1 MSDADAS
8 ATLWHQKPRAR
19 DALWLC
25 LGALLV
31 RLAVVA
37 WAASRF
43 PPADDGKFYYIVADR
58 IARGLGY
65 TWAWPDG
72 VVTYAAHYPV
82 GYPAIL
88 GGVYALVGSS
98 LAAAMLVNALV
109 GVLGVLAVHS
119 LVASAGQRG
128 PALVAGTLTALHPGL
143 LFYTPAL
150 MTEGVTAALFA
161 IVAALAVRASQGH
174 RPHLLLCAVGL
185 SAGVLVLIRPQALI
199 LVPLFG
205 FFARGPALGARVR
218 GAAAVT
224 ALALAVCL
232 PWTARNCDKL
242 DRCVFVS
249 ANGGWNLFIGSAPK
263 ATGAWVSIDD
273 LGVPAECRSVYG
285 EAEKDQCFGQAGL
298 RNVLEHPAHFLALVP
313 RKLSA
318 TFDWSGAPGH
328 YLHASNALA
337 FGERAKLTLGLA
349 EAVFQR
355 LLLLACL
362 IALARV
368 AGPGRRMRRFLVA
381 VAVPFLF
388 IRYAWVAYM
397 LLVVVASVLGRQLAR
412 SPAVTLG
419 AACVAATASTH
430 AVFFGAGRYGLVCVP
445 LLIALLGQAL
455 AAAPERPSFDRH
467 DAGG

>member
-1 MSDADAS
+1 M
-8 ATLWHQKPRAR
+8 ATLWRQKPRPR
-19 DALWLC
+19 DALSLC
-25 LGALLV
+25 VGALLL
-31 RLAVVA
+31 RLSVVA
-37 WAASRF
+37 WAAPRF

-72 VVTYAAHYPV
+72 AVTYAAHYPV

-98 LAAAMLVNALV
+98 PAAAMLVNAAF
-109 GVLGVLAVHS
+109 GVLGVFAVHF

-128 PALVAGTLTALHPGL
+128 PALLAGTLTALHPGL

-150 MTEGVTAALFA
+150 MTEGVTAALLA
-161 IVAALAVRASQGH
+161 ILAALAVGASQG
-174 RPHLLLCAVGL
+174 RKPRLLLCALGL

-205 FFARGPALGARVR
+205 FFARGPGLGARAR
-218 GAAAVT
+218 AAATVT
-224 ALALAVCL
+224 ALAVAVCL
-232 PWTARNCDKL
+232 PWTARNCGKL
-242 DRCVFVS
+242 DRCVLVS
-249 ANGGWNLFIGSAPK
+249 ANGGWNLFIGSHPR
-263 ATGAWVSIDD
+263 ATGAWVSIDE
-273 LGVPAECRSVYG
+273 LGVPAECRTVFG

-298 RNVLEHPAHFLALVP
+298 RAVLEQPGHYLGLVP

-328 YLHASNALA
+328 YLHASNAQV
-337 FGERAKLTLGLA
+337 FGERSKLTLGLA
-349 EAVFQR
+349 EAAFQR

-362 IALARV
+362 IALGRV
-368 AGPGRRMRRFLVA
+368 AGPGRGVRRFLAA
-381 VAVPFLF
+381 VALPFLF
-388 IRYAWVAYM
+388 IRYAWVAYV
-397 LLVVVASVLGRQLAR
+397 LLVIVASVLGRELAR
-412 SPAVTLG
+412 RPAVALG

-455 AAAPERPSFDRH
+455 AALRMERPSFDRR